1 MFRSLPAYPVY
12 LAIGIVGSF
21 FFTVYGTVSSVYRI
35 ETAGLNPF
43 ELVLV
48 GTVLELGVF
57 LFEVPT
63 GVVADTISRRL
74 SIIIGYALMG
84 GGFILEGSFPLLG
97 TILMAQAV
105 WGIGYTFTSGAEQ
118 AWIADELGEQGIGR
132 VYLRA
137 TQMAQAGALVGA
149 VVSVALASIALNIAL
164 LVGGAGMLLLAL
176 GLLCFMPERNF
187 TRASTEDRST
197 FHAMRDTA
205 SEGLRT
211 VRGKPV
217 LVTIIAIAVIFGAA
231 SEGFDR
237 LYAAHLLENFTFPQ
251 LGDFEPVVWF
261 GVISV
266 VSMLLS
272 MAVTEVVRRRVN
284 TDSHIAAAKALLAI
298 NVLMICGVLG
308 FALAGS
314 FYMALL
320 FLWGYQLMRE
330 LNYPLTAAWI
340 NQSLTPRIRATVISM
355 QGQADA
361 AGQILGGPVLGAVAT
376 LFSIRVTLV
385 AVGVLLTPALALYVR
400 TLRRGALIEPREA
413 VAAEPAVVSE
423 EATE

>member
-21 FFTVYGTVSSVYRI
+21 FFTVYGTVSTVYRI
-35 ETAGLNPF
+35 ETADLNPF

-84 GGFILEGSFPLLG
+84 VGFILEGSFPLLG

-149 VVSVALASIALNIAL
+149 VVSVALASIALNVAL

-187 TRASTEDRST
+187 TRASTEDRGT

-205 SEGLRT
+205 GEGLRT

-217 LVTIIAIAVIFGAA
+217 LVTIIAIAAIFGAA

>member
-1 MFRSLPAYPVY
+1 LFRSLPAYPVY
-12 LAIGIVGSF
+12 LAIGIIGSF

-74 SIIIGYALMG
+74 SIIIGYAVMG
-84 GGFILEGSFPLLG
+84 LGFILEGSFPLLG
-97 TILMAQAV
+97 TILAAQAI

-137 TQMAQAGALVGA
+137 NQMWQVGALAGA
-149 VVSVALASIALNIAL
+149 VVSVALASIALNVAL

-176 GLLCFMPERNF
+176 GLVVVMPERHF
-187 TRASTEDRST
+187 TRTASADRST

-205 SEGLRT
+205 TEGLRT
-211 VRGKPV
+211 VRGTPV
-217 LVTIIAIAVIFGAA
+217 LVTIIAIAAIFGAA
-231 SEGFDR
+231 SEGVDR
-237 LYAAHLLENFTFPQ
+237 LYSAHLLENFTFPQ
-251 LGDFEPVVWF
+251 VGDFEPVVWF

-272 MAVTEVVRRRVN
+272 LTVTEVVRRRVN
-284 TDSHIAAAKALLAI
+284 TDSHIAAAKALLVI
-298 NVLMICGVLG
+298 NVLMVCGVLG

-314 FYMALL
+314 FYVALL

-330 LNYPLTAAWI
+330 LNHPLTAAWI

-385 AVGVLLTPALALYVR
+385 AVAVLLTPALALYLR
-400 TLRRGALIEPREA
+400 TLRRGALIEPLES
-413 VAAEPAVVSE
+413 VPAAPAVVGDRF
-423 EATE
+423 TE